1 MGNKTPSKSK
11 SGYPKEM
18 NTTTVFKQEQPQT
31 WCCCFKKQVS
41 YRIPALVYVSDEQT
55 FLAFAEKRKTLND
68 TNAEVLVMRR
78 GTWVDAKTKE
88 VEWICGHQVLSS
100 ASLPNHRSMNP
111 CPVYER
117 DSKTLFLFFVCVPT
131 QVSEF
136 DQIRTNKSQGRLCY
150 VTSKDAGKTWSQTID
165 LTADVI
171 GEQVNEWAP
180 FAVGPGHGVQTKNG
194 RLIIP
199 AYAYRYT
206 GKTDCTSCC
215 CLSFCCFTPYA
226 LAFYSDDQG
235 ITWKAGQQMDVE
247 SCECQMAE
255 IVGEKGDST
264 LYCNART
271 RLGYRT
277 EALSNNAGEDFDTV
291 LSSNKL
297 IETGKGCQGSV
308 LSFVE
313 QSSPPQTWLLYSHPS
328 HPKKRVDLGLYLNK
342 SPLDSSGWS
351 DEPLMILHHG
361 PSAYSDLVEFEPG
374 HFACL
379 MECGKEHENEEIAF
393 LLFKLPEKKL

>member
-291 LSSNKL
+291 LSSSKL